1 MFSKTKHIGTF
12 ADHACK
18 DQLMTAKQTDID
30 VLRNAAH
37 LAKSLSD
44 GNRLR
49 ILLLI
54 SEEKKSV
61 SAIVD
66 ELHLSQ
72 PLVSHHLKE
81 LKHSLLVTVQ
91 REGPFVYYQIADPK
105 ILDLIHALSELATN
119 LLSMKK
125 TF

>member
-1 MFSKTKHIGTF
+1 MHN
-12 ADHACK
+12 
-18 DQLMTAKQTDID
+18 QLDVDI
-30 VLRNAAH
+30 LKNAAH

-54 SEEKKSV
+54 SQGKKSV

-66 ELHLSQ
+66 ELKLSQ

-91 REGPFVYYQIADPK
+91 REGPFVYYQLSDPR
-105 ILDLIHALSELATN
+105 ILDVVHALSELATD
-119 LLSMKK
+119 LLAAKK
-125 TF
+125 NF